1 MLTLDKIYHA
11 AFVLKK
17 VARKTDLIKAT
28 KLSDHCDLYLK
39 TENLQET
46 GSFKLRGAYYKI
58 SQLTDEEKSHGILA
72 CSAGN
77 HAQGVAMA
85 ATRNGI
91 KSLICMPDGA
101 PISKVEATKQLGA
114 EVRLV
119 KGAYDDA
126 YATALQIQEE
136 TGATFIHPFD
146 DPEVIAGQG
155 TIGLEILDEL
165 EDPDAVVVP
174 IGGGGLISGVAYAI
188 KHLNPKV
195 KVYGVQAA
203 GAASMVE
210 SQKAGEPIM
219 LDRADTFAD
228 GIAVKHPGDLTYE
241 LVKEY
246 VDEIVKTFKDL
257 GFKVFLDLKFHV
269 IPHQVRGAARSAS
282 LAGADLLSVH
292 GLGSGAMLAA
302 CREGAEEAREDRAK
316 LVAITVLTSMNQDAL
331 AEIGVESPVAEE
343 AARLAKLAQAN
354 GIDGIVCSPMEAHDM
369 RELLGPDALIVTPG
383 VRPVGAALGD
393 QSRVAT
399 PSQAIERGASH
410 IVVGRPIT
418 GADDPVAAFD
428 AIVAEL
434 VENVA

>member
-58 SQLTDEEKSHGILA
+58 SQLTDEEKSRGILA

-85 ATRNGI
+85 
-91 KSLICMPDGA
+91 
-101 PISKVEATKQLGA
+101 ATKQLGA

-210 SQKAGEPIM
+210 SQKAEEPIM

-246 VDEIVKTFKDL
+246 VDEIVTVTEDEISTAILALLEKQ
-257 GFKVFLDLKFHV
+257 KVIAEGAGAVGVAAVLFHKLPVQGKKVVCIVSGGNIDVNILSRV
-269 IPHQVRGAARSAS
+269 ITRGLVTSGRNVSLTLS
-282 LAGADLLSVH
+282 LADKPGQLQEVADIIAHCGGNVVSVH
-292 GLGSGAMLAA
+292 HDRSDANMSITSCFLKLGLETRD
-302 CREGAEEAREDRAK
+302 REQIAQIKKELTEAGFH
-316 LVAITVLTSMNQDAL
+316 LVS
-331 AEIGVESPVAEE
+331 E
-343 AARLAKLAQAN
+343 
-354 GIDGIVCSPMEAHDM
+354 
-369 RELLGPDALIVTPG
+369 
-383 VRPVGAALGD
+383 
-393 QSRVAT
+393 RV
-399 PSQAIERGASH
+399 
-410 IVVGRPIT
+410 
-418 GADDPVAAFD
+418 
-428 AIVAEL
+428 
-434 VENVA
+434 